1 MLTKK
6 GQVEFCLEKM
16 NRICKYV
23 SWKTRVREAINKK
36 GVKVFFITINNIK
49 AKIGNKKGN
58 AVTMH
63 IYISLLRHQTYVTRY
78 FDDNKVSF

>member
-49 AKIGNKKGN
+49 AKIGNKKGERGYN
-58 AVTMH
+58 AH
-63 IYISLLRHQTYVTRY
+63 IHIFIKASNIRY
-78 FDDNKVSF
+78 SIF